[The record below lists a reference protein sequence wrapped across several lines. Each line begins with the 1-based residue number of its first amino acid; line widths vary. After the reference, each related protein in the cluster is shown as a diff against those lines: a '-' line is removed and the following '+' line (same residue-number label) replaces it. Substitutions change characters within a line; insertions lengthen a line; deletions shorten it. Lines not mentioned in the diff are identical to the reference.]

1 MYDDCDGERMKYM
14 QQIMR
19 IGDQFIPADDDMKDV
34 GEAGTAITDIAR
46 KYKTDVLAVI
56 GKGDKHNLVTQH
68 HEGDTELW
76 QDLAKTIALIQ
87 STADAYSV
95 EATDIVDAIK
105 FIIEKG
111 E

>member
-1 MYDDCDGERMKYM
+1 M
-14 QQIMR
+14 QEIMR
-19 IGDQFIPADDDMKDV
+19 IGDQFVPADEDIKDI
-34 GEAGTAITDIAR
+34 GHTGTEITDIAK

-68 HEGDTELW
+68 HESDTELW

-87 STADAYSV
+87 SMAEAYDV

>member
-1 MYDDCDGERMKYM
+1 
-14 QQIMR
+14 MR
-19 IGDQFIPADDDMKDV
+19 IGDQFVPADEDIKDI
-34 GEAGTAITDIAR
+34 GHTGTEITDIAK

-68 HEGDTELW
+68 HESDTELW

-87 STADAYSV
+87 SMAEAYDV